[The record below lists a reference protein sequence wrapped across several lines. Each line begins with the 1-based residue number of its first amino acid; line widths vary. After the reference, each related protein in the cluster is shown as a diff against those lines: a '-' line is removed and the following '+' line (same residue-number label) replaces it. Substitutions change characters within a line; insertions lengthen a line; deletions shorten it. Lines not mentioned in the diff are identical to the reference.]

1 MRSKLLVLS
10 GTYLK
15 AVRKHTA
22 ASKLLRLSLAVCAKS
37 GVKIEDC
44 GFRTMQEVP
53 STPSVIKLHFE
64 GEPGSKS
71 FNSWRE
77 EFARK
82 FLEMEMEPLDSEL
95 FRISVRLDALPG
107 VVSCNGLGTPQ
118 RSYSPPGAVQ
128 SSGDFVVLMPRGM
141 RMRYEQSRLA
151 EEASNGSVTLNDTSR
166 PWRLDTI
173 DSQLKLTATRIPRQ
187 NLLALVPN

>member
-1 MRSKLLVLS
+1 MRSKLLVFS

-15 AVRKHTA
+15 TVRKHTA

-82 FLEMEMEPLDSEL
+82 IPGNGNAA
-95 FRISVRLDALPG
+95 RL
-107 VVSCNGLGTPQ
+107 
-118 RSYSPPGAVQ
+118 GAVPHFCPSRCAPGTRHLQ
-128 SSGDFVVLMPRGM
+128 WPGNTAAQLFTARSS
-141 RMRYEQSRLA
+141 A
-151 EEASNGSVTLNDTSR
+151 ELR
-166 PWRLDTI
+166 
-173 DSQLKLTATRIPRQ
+173 
-187 NLLALVPN
+187 